1 MIKLIVCDIDGT
13 LLHGGAREIDPV
25 IFREIRRLREKG
37 ILFCPAS
44 GRQYTSLRRL
54 FAPVADE
61 LLYLCE
67 NGALLFGPGAPG
79 PLLAKTAI
87 EPDLAGALW
96 EEIRRRSDCEV
107 LASGED
113 MSYVC
118 PADGGRVGPAVRTIG
133 NHCTEVDRW
142 EDIPEDVVKLSA
154 YCIPAAQPVAEEM
167 APRWKDR
174 FSVAVAG
181 EQWVDFTVA
190 DKGTGVRLLC
200 RTLGVELSE
209 VMAFGDNYNDIPMLT
224 AVGVPYLMENAAE
237 ALKARFPRRCRR
249 VEEVLAVL

>member
-1 MIKLIVCDIDGT
+1 MIKLIACDIDGT
-13 LLHGGAREIDPV
+13 LLHDGAQEIDPV

-61 LLYLCE
+61 LLFLCE
-67 NGALLFGPGAPG
+67 NGSLLFGPGAPG
-79 PLLAKTAI
+79 PLLAKTAVD
-87 EPDLAGALW
+87 PALARALW
-96 EEIRRRSDCEV
+96 EEIRQRENCEV
-107 LASGED
+107 MASGEN

-118 PADGGRVGPAVRTIG
+118 PADGGRVGPAVRAIG

-154 YCIPAAQPVAEEM
+154 YCIPDALPVAAEM
-167 APRWKDR
+167 APRWEKQ

-190 DKGTGVRLLC
+190 DKGTGIQLLC
-200 RTLGVELSE
+200 RTLGVSPEE

-224 AVGVPYLMENAAE
+224 SVGVPYLMENAAE
-237 ALKARFPRRCRR
+237 ELKEWFPRRCRR
-249 VEEVLAVL
+249 VENVLAEL